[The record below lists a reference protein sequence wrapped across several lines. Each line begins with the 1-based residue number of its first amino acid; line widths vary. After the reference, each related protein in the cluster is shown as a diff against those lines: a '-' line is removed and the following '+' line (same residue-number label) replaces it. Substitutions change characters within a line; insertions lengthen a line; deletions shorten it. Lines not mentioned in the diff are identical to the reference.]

1 MSTTTTN
8 NKTRVLT
15 VDLQNKK
22 QAAQVVQDCHV
33 DLPRRL
39 FFLGLDRSSR
49 PVNYRLEVECKVDDS
64 LITAV
69 GSSPLYVKHR
79 EQQGASIVVPIG
91 KDAARV
97 LDFQLYFDPTTI
109 IDCKRKESAEA
120 DTFTISYTVKA
131 VNDSSNEIAATIE
144 GEANISLQGLNFTT
158 PVVEFVP
165 NEAGNN
171 LVYSIHTDQPC
182 VIGTLKVR
190 NASDLLRSPAC
201 NITMRVTAKR
211 TDGLRMV
218 EVKDLMWFDVDIK
231 QSHPRTAADVTTLT
245 PMSGDPSDFRFILKD
260 KDFVELY
267 NIDVNTSN
275 GTHTNDNV
283 VSIPIVWDM
292 TKVRNPIDNDERYS
306 IHIEATATNAIDNKR
321 IETAYTNLH
330 VTLKRNRKDMNLEVH
345 FVDGNET
352 LVTNGAVLQGV
363 IPDIIPG
370 MTSIYEFILRNSAE
384 FAEVGKEHARIFIK
398 DLKLPIDLT
407 ECITERAGVRESVL
421 TFIDNNGRRV
431 SLAEALSLG
440 IKESHKIRIEY
451 DHSCIDSI
459 IDPDT
464 QRTIYE
470 LNRRL
475 HLSFKYY
482 VDSNDEYNKASE
494 IAESKFT
501 EFTATLPILLRKAA
515 KPEWMC
521 IDLGTSAIVASYGT
535 LLNQAGN
542 FAHNQIPLGTQKQA
556 MMSSIHNGDRNKCGD
571 TSESDARF
579 INSTTAVN
587 LTSIDDSRILSSVDG
602 DYLRMALW
610 LSPTTGMVDFY
621 ARMLPSLK
629 SIVGHNKFPTALL
642 PYGVTMSADNPVKV
656 ESIFQTV
663 YKQLFRF
670 FIPEQYSTDAEN
682 VVMTVPNTYTPHN
695 IATLRSI
702 LCGAMPQLR
711 NIRFISE
718 SDAVVFYYLSRRQH
732 IFLRTPNLPH
742 DIDSKV
748 LVYDMGAGTLDLTY
762 ITRTINGTNTEIE
775 FKGKM
780 GVSRAGNYLD
790 YLLAEIII
798 DLLKD
803 KAPEGESD
811 ADKARRLQDE
821 QALDMVISLNN
832 SGLTPA
838 HRKSAG
844 LLKSFVRN
852 VVKPL
857 LNAQGQRAICD
868 THAPETK
875 ALIEDPAFTKYKDK
889 LSKIIVSKVLSH
901 AKMRQYLREISTE
914 IFSHFN
920 NLFSNDEESIK
931 PSLLIFSGRSTSLN
945 VIRKAVNNALAQVFG
960 CNDCMFLD
968 LMGERILNLTEEC
981 QYAETEGV
989 TILDNISNLK
999 TVVVDGAM
1007 AFCSLF
1013 GEGNGSL
1020 KIRNRNIY
1028 AQYGVMFMLNDGT
1041 WEWVPMI
1048 DSTTRATN
1056 EDSAKLSSDGTIIY
1070 EYDTRKHRASNSAQL
1085 GNIPL
1090 RPLMR
1095 NFNDVASIYVLQS
1108 YSNNTKGDWQEG
1120 RRDLITIIGATSNF
1134 TNIGNREYYMTVD
1147 RLNRISFHIGN
1158 AQIEM
1163 CPREDTISDSFKKSM
1178 WPIVENQN

>member
-8 NKTRVLT
+8 DSARVLT

-33 DLPRRL
+33 DLPKKS
-39 FFLGLDRSSR
+39 FFLGINRSSK
-49 PVNYRLEVECKVDDS
+49 PVNYRLEVKCEVDES
-64 LITAV
+64 LIKAK
-69 GSSPLYVKHR
+69 GREPLYIKHR
-79 EQQGASIVVPIG
+79 EQQDASIVVPIG
-91 KDAARV
+91 KDSARV

-109 IDCKRKESAEA
+109 IDCKRKESAET

-131 VNDSSNEIAATIE
+131 VNDSSNETAATIE
-144 GEANISLQGLNFTT
+144 GEAKIRIQRLDFKA
-158 PVVEFVP
+158 PIVEFAP
-165 NEAGNN
+165 NDAGRN

-182 VIGTLKVR
+182 VIGALKVR

-201 NITMRVTAKR
+201 NITMHMVAKR
-211 TDGLRMV
+211 MEDRRMV
-218 EVKDLMWFDVDIK
+218 EVKDLMWFDGDIK
-231 QSHPRTAADVTTLT
+231 QSHPRTAADVATLT
-245 PMSGDPSDFRFILKD
+245 PTSSDPSDFRFILKD
-260 KDFVELY
+260 QDSVELY
-267 NIDVNTSN
+267 NIDVNTP
-275 GTHTNDNV
+275 TDAHTNDNV

-292 TKVRNPIDNDERYS
+292 TKVRNPIDNDATYT
-306 IHIEATATNAIDNKR
+306 IHIEATATSAIDNKR
-321 IETAYTNLH
+321 IDTAYTDLH
-330 VTLKRNRKDMNLEVH
+330 VTLKRNRKDMDLEVH

-352 LVTNGAVLQGV
+352 LVTNGTVLQGV
-363 IPDIIPG
+363 IPDVIPG
-370 MTSIYEFILRNSAE
+370 MTSTYEFILRNSAE

-398 DLKLPIDLT
+398 ELKLPIALT
-407 ECITERAGVRESVL
+407 ECITERAGIRESVL
-421 TFIDNNGRRV
+421 TFIDNNCRRV
-431 SLAEALSLG
+431 SLTEAFSLG

-464 QRTIYE
+464 KNVVYE
-470 LNRRL
+470 LNRKLR
-475 HLSFKYY
+475 LSFKYY
-482 VDSNDEYNKASE
+482 VDSNDEYNNATE

-501 EFTATLPILLRKAA
+501 EFTTTLPILLRKAA

-535 LLNQAGN
+535 LLNAAGN
-542 FAHNQIPLGTQKQA
+542 FADNQILLGKLKQA
-556 MMSSIHNGDRNKCGD
+556 MMAKIHNGDRNKCGD

-579 INSTTAVN
+579 INSTTALN
-587 LTSIDDSRILSSVDG
+587 STSIDDTKILSSVDG
-602 DYLRMALW
+602 DYRRMPLW

-629 SIVGHNKFPTALL
+629 SIVGHNKFPKALL
-642 PYGVTMSADNPVKV
+642 PYGVTMDAKSPIKV
-656 ESIFQTV
+656 ESIFQAV

-670 FIPEQYSTDAEN
+670 FIPEQYSQDAEN

-695 IATLRSI
+695 IAMLRGI
-702 LCGAMPQLR
+702 LYDAMPQLR

-732 IFLRTPNLPH
+732 IFHRMPNLPH
-742 DIDSKV
+742 DIDNRV

-762 ITRTINGTNTEIE
+762 ITRTIKGTNTEIE

-803 KAPEGESD
+803 KAPEGESE

-889 LSKIIVSKVLSH
+889 LSKIIVSRVLSH
-901 AKMRQYLREISTE
+901 AKMRQYLKEISTE

-968 LMGERILNLTEEC
+968 LMGESILNLTEEC
-981 QYAETEGV
+981 KYAETEGV

-1070 EYDTRKHRASNSAQL
+1070 EYDTRVHRVNRSAQV
-1085 GNIPL
+1085 GNVPL
-1090 RPLMR
+1090 KPLMR

-1108 YSNNTKGDWQEG
+1108 YSNNTEDDWKEG
-1120 RRDLITIIGATSNF
+1120 RRDLITIIGTTSNF
-1134 TNIGNREYYMTVD
+1134 RNIGTREYYMTVD
-1147 RLNRISFHIGN
+1147 QFNRISFHIGN

-1178 WPIVENQN
+1178 WPIVENKN

>member
-109 IDCKRKESAEA
+109 IDCKRKESSEA

-131 VNDSSNEIAATIE
+131 VNDSSNEIAATID
-144 GEANISLQGLNFTT
+144 GEANISLQRLNFTT

-165 NEAGNN
+165 NDAGRN
-171 LVYSIHTDQPC
+171 LVYSIHTDRPC
-182 VIGTLKVR
+182 VIGALKVR

-201 NITMRVTAKR
+201 NITMHVVAKR
-211 TDGLRMV
+211 MEGRRMV
-218 EVKDLMWFDVDIK
+218 EVKDLMWFDGDIK
-231 QSHPRTAADVTTLT
+231 QSHPRTAADVATLT
-245 PMSGDPSDFRFILKD
+245 PTSSDPSDFRFILKD
-260 KDFVELY
+260 QDSVELY
-267 NIDVNTSN
+267 NIDVNTP
-275 GTHTNDNV
+275 TDAHTNDNV
-283 VSIPIVWDM
+283 VSIPLMWDM
-292 TKVRNPIDNDERYS
+292 TKVRNPIDNDATYT
-306 IHIEATATNAIDNKR
+306 IHIEATATSAIDNKR
-321 IETAYTNLH
+321 IDTAYTDLH
-330 VTLKRNRKDMNLEVH
+330 VTLKRNRKDMDIEVH

-352 LVTNGAVLQGV
+352 LVTNGTVLQGV
-363 IPDIIPG
+363 IPDVIPG
-370 MTSIYEFILRNSAE
+370 MTSTYEFILRNSAE

-398 DLKLPIDLT
+398 ELKLPIALT

-431 SLAEALSLG
+431 SLTEAFSLG

-464 QRTIYE
+464 KNVVYE
-470 LNRRL
+470 LNRKLR
-475 HLSFKYY
+475 LSFKYY
-482 VDSNDEYNKASE
+482 VDSNDEYNNATE

-501 EFTATLPILLRKAA
+501 EFTTTLPILLRKAA

-535 LLNQAGN
+535 LLDETGN
-542 FAHNQIPLGTQKQA
+542 FAHNQILLGKQKQA
-556 MMSSIHNGDRNKCGD
+556 MMAKIHNGDRNKRGD

-587 LTSIDDSRILSSVDG
+587 LTSIDDSKILSSVDG
-602 DYLRMALW
+602 DYLKMSLW

-642 PYGVTMSADNPVKV
+642 PYGVTMSANNPVKV
-656 ESIFQTV
+656 ESIFQAV

-670 FIPEQYSTDAEN
+670 FIPEQYSQDAEN

-732 IFLRTPNLPH
+732 IFHRTPNLPH
-742 DIDSKV
+742 DIDNRV

-762 ITRTINGTNTEIE
+762 ITRTIKGTNTEIE

-803 KAPEGESD
+803 KAPEGESE

-857 LNAQGQRAICD
+857 LNAQGHKPIYD
-868 THAPETK
+868 KSTPETQ
-875 ALIEDPAFTKYKDK
+875 ALIEDPAFTKYQDK
-889 LSKIIVSKVLSH
+889 LSRIIVSKVLSH
-901 AKMRQYLREISTE
+901 AKMKQYLKEISTE
-914 IFSHFN
+914 IFSHFKA
-920 NLFSNDEESIK
+920 LFSNGEESIK

-968 LMGERILNLTEEC
+968 LMDERILNLTEQY
-981 QYAETEGV
+981 QYAENEGV
-989 TILDNISNLK
+989 TILENISNLK

-1041 WEWVPMI
+1041 WKWVPMI

-1056 EDSAKLSSDGTIIY
+1056 EDSARLSSDGTIIY
-1070 EYDTRKHRASNSAQL
+1070 EYDTREHRVNRSAQV
-1085 GNIPL
+1085 GNVPL
-1090 RPLMR
+1090 KSLMR
-1095 NFNDVASIYVLQS
+1095 DFNDVASIYVLQS
-1108 YSNNTKGDWQEG
+1108 YSNNTEDDWKEG

-1134 TNIGNREYYMTVD
+1134 TNIGIREYYMTVD
-1147 RLNRISFHIGN
+1147 QLNRISFHIGN

-1178 WPIVENQN
+1178 WPIVENKN